1 MITIERLFTHN
12 VTALPLLNSS
22 KQLCSYAFY
31 GEPEFSIANTCINS
45 DFHSV
50 YTIAEIGVNHN
61 GNIDEAFNLINCAH
75 EHGASAVKFQ
85 LRTDSTYTKFNS
97 VSDDLSVQYIKDELA
112 RTSFGLDQYI
122 KLFEHS
128 KSLGIDLI
136 ITPFDHSALDVAIR
150 YADAIKVASCDLT
163 NIPLLQS
170 ISNCSLPIIVST
182 GMSYEHEV
190 IEAFNVLKHHG
201 NVCFLHCNSTYPTP
215 IQDLNLSYIPRL
227 SELTNYIVGFSSHT
241 PDVSILSAAVAL
253 GAKVV
258 EFHITSDRD
267 QVGTDHLSSFEL
279 SELQLVISTLHHVS
293 QSLGLST
300 PRYPSQ
306 GELNNRISL
315 SKSLCYKS
323 DLNVGHTLI
332 QSDFCLKSPGSGLPY
347 SDLYSFIGRT
357 LLSDV
362 SYSQPVQ
369 HSHINDNQVLIK
381 TPSLPKSLE
390 LGLPIR
396 YHDAISLHDKF
407 NLPCYEIHYSDK
419 DLSLT
424 PDQFLPSID
433 LGCFLFC
440 SRN

>member
-1 MITIERLFTHN
+1 M
-12 VTALPLLNSS
+12 
-22 KQLCSYAFY
+22 
-31 GEPEFSIANTCINS
+31 
-45 DFHSV
+45 
-50 YTIAEIGVNHN
+50 
-61 GNIDEAFNLINCAH
+61 
-75 EHGASAVKFQ
+75 
-85 LRTDSTYTKFNS
+85 
-97 VSDDLSVQYIKDELA
+97 
-112 RTSFGLDQYI
+112 
-122 KLFEHS
+122 
-128 KSLGIDLI
+128 
-136 ITPFDHSALDVAIR
+136 
-150 YADAIKVASCDLT
+150 
-163 NIPLLQS
+163 
-170 ISNCSLPIIVST
+170 
-182 GMSYEHEV
+182 
-190 IEAFNVLKHHG
+190 
-201 NVCFLHCNSTYPTP
+201 
-215 IQDLNLSYIPRL
+215 

-424 PDQFLPSID
+424 PDQFLPKHRFEGVSFSVHAIEQYSDNFIIDFASDDLQIRSESFRRIDSLISHVDSLKSHLSID
-433 LGCFLFC
+433 TPIKVILNLVGLQGNPSFPLKILMTNL
-440 SRN
+440 R